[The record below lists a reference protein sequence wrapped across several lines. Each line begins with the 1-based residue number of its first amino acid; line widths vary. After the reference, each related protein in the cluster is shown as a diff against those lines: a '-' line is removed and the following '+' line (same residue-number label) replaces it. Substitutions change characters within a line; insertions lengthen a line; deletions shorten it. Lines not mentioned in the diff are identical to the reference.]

1 MIQVKIDRNT
11 NAPILPPKK
20 TFKYVDQGNYVI
32 IPLDNPQGI
41 STIYSDSATSCI
53 IVVALGT
60 LMAGENGVS
69 VAHLDSPECINNFFE
84 LLKEKYSSN
93 VQIYAQGA
101 NPEKNSVS
109 QNNASALNAALSAA
123 GSLIIEQKLFLLEG
137 DPRKENRG
145 DWGISIDSNGKP
157 TVTNQPYT
165 LELPDRDPTCGGQ
178 SIYCIL
184 RRQETPPVQLRNA
197 LSPFTLNE
205 LVELV
210 KLALAYQKDSSDPKT
225 AFTNIINMQNEEILN
240 TWSTTPEFEAPWF
253 SDQLKQA
260 SCFALAMSPVDRMCG
275 QYLLDGFE
283 IYERLSKKLLKTE
296 NL

>member
-109 QNNASALNAALSAA
+109 QNNASALKAALSAA
-123 GSLIIEQKLFLLEG
+123 GNLIVEQQLFLMEG
-137 DPRKENRG
+137 NPREENRG
-145 DWGISIDSNGKP
+145 DWGINIVDDDNT

-165 LELPDRDPTCGGQ
+165 LELSERDPTCGGQ

>member
-32 IPLDNPQGI
+32 IPLYNPQGI

-60 LMAGENGVS
+60 LKTGMNGVS

-109 QNNASALNAALSAA
+109 QNNASALKAALSAA
-123 GSLIIEQKLFLLEG
+123 GNLIVEQQLFLMEG
-137 DPRKENRG
+137 NPREENRG
-145 DWGISIDSNGKP
+145 DWGINIVDDDNT

-165 LELPDRDPTCGGQ
+165 LELSERDPTCGGQ

-283 IYERLSKKLLKTE
+283 IYEKLSKKLLKTE

>member
-32 IPLDNPQGI
+32 IPLYNPQGI

-60 LMAGENGVS
+60 LKTGMNGVS

-93 VQIYAQGA
+93 LQIYAQGA

-109 QNNASALNAALSAA
+109 QNNASALKAALSAA
-123 GSLIIEQKLFLLEG
+123 GNLIVEQQLFLMEG
-137 DPRKENRG
+137 NPREENRG
-145 DWGISIDSNGKP
+145 DWGINIVDDDNT

-165 LELPDRDPTCGGQ
+165 LELSDRDPTCGGQ

-283 IYERLSKKLLKTE
+283 IYEKLSKKLLKTE